1 MKFLFSPNGRIGR
14 LAWWG
19 GEIIPFLILVVGFVI
34 IGEVI
39 GESFYTSPPAAQS
52 ISILV
57 LLTFPVLSTWMNF
70 CLTAKRFHDRDKSA
84 LWFLIVFVPF
94 IGGIWQIVECGFL
107 RGDGGVNGYGPPG
120 GGGGYSGALDDEIE
134 ALRRQSREA
143 AGSFEPPSA
152 GTAQAATVTR
162 AARGR
167 TGLPSAGAK
176 PAFGR
181 R

>member
-1 MKFLFSPNGRIGR
+1 MKFLFSPSGRIGR

-19 GEIIPFLILVVGFVI
+19 GEIIPFLLLVGGFVI

-39 GESFYTSPPAAQS
+39 GESFYTSPLTAQS

-57 LLTFPVLSTWMNF
+57 LLIFPIVSTWMNF

-107 RGDGGVNGYGPPG
+107 RGDSGVNSYGPPG
-120 GGGGYSGALDDEIE
+120 GGGFSGGSLDDEIE
-134 ALRRQSREA
+134 ALRRQRRTA
-143 AGSFEPPSA
+143 DSFEPPS
-152 GTAQAATVTR
+152 GRTAQAATVPR
-162 AARGR
+162 AARGH
-167 TGLPSAGAK
+167 TGVPSAGAK